1 MNKKDFKDYNT
12 EVMLQILK
20 NAEFELQKAEAEK
33 DSEKIKLIK
42 DEIIPKYEKLYL
54 GVAELDIRDKSQEE
68 IEKFKDIVDKIAQS
82 NGLTKEYIEKNIALR
97 ESLKGKSGAEV
108 TKRMFEYAVK
118 DLKKK
123 KRILLEKL
131 DVLLKEEAQL
141 EADLKEC
148 IQYDAEM
155 EISGKIVD
163 VREKKRDIN
172 DMISENDRE
181 IERIQNDINS
191 RWKYEI
197 FGTVSRD
204 ELKKAAEEK

>member
-123 KRILLEKL
+123 KRILLERL

>member
-97 ESLKGKSGAEV
+97 ESLKGRSGAEV

-172 DMISENDRE
+172 DMISENDKE

>member
-20 NAEFELQKAEAEK
+20 NAELELQKAEAEK

-54 GVAELDIRDKSQEE
+54 GVAELDIRNKSQEE

-82 NGLTKEYIEKNIALR
+82 NGLTKEYIEKNIVLR
-97 ESLKGKSGAEV
+97 ESLKGRSGAEI

-172 DMISENDRE
+172 DMISENDKE
-181 IERIQNDINS
+181 IERVQNDINS